1 MRHVAVRLRLTSDG
15 DAMMEEELV
24 TSARTLS
31 RNVRESNAYGKD
43 ALRNYAVQRRKDDDE
58 LQREV
63 AGVDGLFGRLIQVV
77 ANPGIKM
84 PDMSAEEPS

>member
-1 MRHVAVRLRLTSDG
+1 VAVRLRLI
-15 DAMMEEELV
+15 
-24 TSARTLS
+24 
-31 RNVRESNAYGKD
+31 
-43 ALRNYAVQRRKDDDE
+43 
-58 LQREV
+58 QREV